1 MKNNMKT
8 PIYDFVKSYAE
19 SDSVRLH
26 MPGHKGRGPLGFE
39 KLDITEF
46 LGADDLFAP
55 DGIIAESENN
65 ATALFGTAHTFYST
79 EGSTLAIKAM
89 LALAVLG
96 KKDAKILASRAA
108 HKSFLHAAAL
118 LDFDIEWIYPDGAKH
133 LCDARASA
141 DAVEAKLSNGKYD
154 AVYLTT
160 PDYLGNITDVREISA
175 VTKKYNVPLLV
186 DNAHGAYLSFLSEN
200 LHPIALGADMCCDS
214 AHKTLPVLTGGAYL
228 HISKDADTAYLEY
241 ARGMLSLFASSSP
254 SYLIMQSLD
263 LCNAYLEGGYKERLS
278 KTIERVK
285 RVKERICSLGFE
297 ICEGEPLKIVLSP
310 LGFGYTGEDIA
321 LKLKADGIEVEFFDK
336 EFVVMMITPENT
348 DGELERLIASLS
360 SVMRRDAIVCEA
372 RPLVCSERAMS
383 VREAILAKRER
394 VNVSDSVGRV
404 LAGAAVSCPPAIPI
418 AVSGEVISK
427 EAAELFKLYNISEI
441 EVVKNA

>member
-8 PIYDFVKSYAE
+8 PIYDFVRSYADSE
-19 SDSVRLH
+19 SVRLH

-46 LGADDLFAP
+46 LGADDLFSP
-55 DGIIAESENN
+55 DGIIAESEAN
-65 ATALFGTAHTFYST
+65 ATALFGTAHSFYST

-89 LALAVLG
+89 LALAVMG
-96 KKDAKILASRAA
+96 KKNAKILASRAA

-118 LDFDIEWIYPDGAKH
+118 LDFDIEWIYPSGAKH
-133 LCDARASA
+133 LCDARVDASA
-141 DAVEAKLSNGKYD
+141 VEEMLSRCEYD

-160 PDYLGNITDVREISA
+160 PDYLGNITDVKAISS
-175 VTKKYNVPLLV
+175 VTKKYNIPLLV

-200 LHPIALGADMCCDS
+200 MHPIALGADMCCDS

-228 HISKDADTAYLEY
+228 HISKGANPEYLEY
-241 ARGMLSLFASSSP
+241 ARGMLSVFASSSP

-263 LCNAYLEGGYKERLS
+263 LCNAYLADGYKEKLS
-278 KTIERVK
+278 KTVERVEK
-285 RVKERICSLGFE
+285 VKEKIRALGYG
-297 ICEGEPLKIVLSP
+297 IYDGEPLKIVLSP
-310 LGFGYTGEDIA
+310 NGYGYSGEEIA
-321 LKLKADGIEVEFFDK
+321 LMLKANGIEVEFFDN
-336 EFVVMMITPENT
+336 EFVVMMITPEIT

-360 SVMRRDAIVCEA
+360 SAVRRDAIVCEPH
-372 RPLVCSERAMS
+372 PLVRSARAMS
-383 VREAILAKRER
+383 VKEATFAKRER
-394 VNVSDSVGRV
+394 VKVCDSVGRV

-427 EAAELFKLYNISEI
+427 EAAELFKLYDISEI